1 MMEPV
6 EVGSYARDGSDD
18 MDVFQPDHEDNALGG
33 GGAQDTEEAILI
45 PVHGSD
51 ESVRVNVSELPKDAN
66 DIVDILKA
74 ELAPLD
80 VWLKFAVRPS
90 PSPISSSACP
100 PPALQF

>member
-1 MMEPV
+1 M

-18 MDVFQPDHEDNALGG
+18 MDVFQPDHEDNTLG

-90 PSPISSSACP
+90 PLTFRVAPAP
-100 PPALQF
+100 PPRSSILN

>member
-1 MMEPV
+1 MDP
-6 EVGSYARDGSDD
+6 DGSCGADD
-18 MDVFQPDHEDNALGG
+18 QMDVFHPDYEEVV
-33 GGAQDTEEAILI
+33 DTEEAILI

-80 VWLKFAVRPS
+80 VWLKFAVRPTT
-90 PSPISSSACP
+90 ISTRS
-100 PPALQF
+100 L